1 MPYDSILIGDD
12 LSVALNRPEYSNE
25 IFQAAIANSSVMS
38 LARRLP
44 NMGTGVRNLPI
55 MSALPLAY
63 FVGATQGVPD
73 HKQTTTLEWKNK
85 ALTAEEIA
93 VIVPIPEAVLADAAI
108 NLQAEI
114 VPRIG
119 EAVGRTLDGAVLGGV
134 NLPATWLTTTAG
146 VSQSIIAGAIAT
158 GNDVADT
165 TGEDLYDALAG
176 TDGVFAQVE
185 QDGYM
190 VSGTLMHPAM
200 MGRLRGVRAGDG
212 DGALTGLP
220 IFARTLDGNYS
231 LMGERALFQRNGAAS
246 LAYPLIAGDWS
257 QIVWA
262 VRQDLTVKLLTEGVI
277 QDAEGT
283 IVYNLAQQDMVALR
297 VVFRAGVQIANAV
310 NAENTNEAT
319 RYPFSVLTSVIA
331 S

>member
-1 MPYDSILIGDD
+1 MPYDSIITGDE

-25 IFQAAIANSSVMS
+25 IFQSAIANSAVMA

-44 NMGTGVRNLPI
+44 NMGAGVRNLPI
-55 MSALPLAY
+55 MSAMPLAY
-63 FVGATQGVPD
+63 FVGATQGVPNK
-73 HKQTTTLEWKNK
+73 KQTASLEWKNK

-114 VPRIG
+114 IPRVG
-119 EAVGRTLDGAVLGGV
+119 EAVGRTLDAAVLGGT
-134 NLPATWLTTTAG
+134 NLPASWLTTTAG
-146 VSQSIIAGAIAT
+146 VSQSIVAGAIAT

-165 TGEDLYDALAG
+165 LGEDLYDAIAG
-176 TDGVFAQVE
+176 ADGVFAQVE

-190 VSGTLMHPAM
+190 VSGTLMHPVM
-200 MGRLRGVRAGDG
+200 MGRLRGVRETA
-212 DGALTGLP
+212 TGGVGMP

-246 LAYPLIAGDWS
+246 LENPLIAGDWS

-277 QDAEGT
+277 QDAEGD

-297 VVFRAGVQIANAV
+297 VVFRAGVQIANPV
-310 NAENTNEAT
+310 NSENTDEAT
-319 RYPFSVLTSVIA
+319 RYPFAVLTSEIA